1 MVWLLAVICNQ
12 ADGVTFELCGDLNIF
27 KGKICFVHFSINKLL
42 EPGLQVYACNLSEGW
57 EPLHKMYVNWVLK
70 RVLMLTIT

>member
-1 MVWLLAVICNQ
+1 M
-12 ADGVTFELCGDLNIF
+12 F